1 MIGAACKAFHHEV
14 QQSRQA
20 DAYRTANP
28 AQGEALAQQVFNLR
42 TALGSNEA
50 VGSASAKLAL
60 AIFAQMILFA
70 MAGMAIFLV
79 PG

>member
-1 MIGAACKAFHHEV
+1 
-14 QQSRQA
+14 
-20 DAYRTANP
+20 
-28 AQGEALAQQVFNLR
+28 VFNLC
-42 TALGSNEA
+42 TALGRNKA
-50 VGSASAKLAL
+50 VCGAGAKLAL

>member
-1 MIGAACKAFHHEV
+1 MPLAFREV
-14 QQSRQA
+14 QQPRQA
-20 DAYRTANP
+20 DAHRTANP

-42 TALGSNEA
+42 TALGRNEA

-60 AIFAQMILFA
+60 AVFAQMILFA